1 MSKSKEIIDA
11 VDNICRSHDLEASS
25 HLIPVLQ
32 EIQERM
38 GFLPREALLRVS
50 EKTGSSLSQIYGV
63 ATFYHRF
70 RLRPEGRHL
79 IQVCR
84 GTACHVS
91 GTFQLYNLLLDEL
104 GIVPPDDTTSD
115 GLFTVQEVRCIGAC
129 SLAPV
134 IKIDDQVYGK
144 CTTER
149 LRKLL
154 NKYRE
159 GQG

>member
-1 MSKSKEIIDA
+1 M
-11 VDNICRSHDLEASS
+11 
-25 HLIPVLQ
+25 
-32 EIQERM
+32 
-38 GFLPREALLRVS
+38 
-50 EKTGSSLSQIYGV
+50 
-63 ATFYHRF
+63 
-70 RLRPEGRHL
+70 
-79 IQVCR
+79 
-84 GTACHVS
+84 
-91 GTFQLYNLLLDEL
+91 YNLLLDEL